1 MINGSGF
8 ILVPIKRSSSFC
20 QSGKLKKEIVVLL
33 PIWQCDALYLI
44 SSAFS
49 KALKELQI
57 PMELYKRFIV
67 FDQSEE
73 AIQ

>member
-1 MINGSGF
+1 M
-8 ILVPIKRSSSFC
+8 
-20 QSGKLKKEIVVLL
+20 
-33 PIWQCDALYLI
+33 WHCDALNLI
-44 SSAFS
+44 SSAFL